1 MTRLPPL
8 PAWPCSTRTALATLL
23 AALALSGG
31 SAWGQDG
38 AKALNIFQQLLVRP
52 GTAPVPPAGTAANP
66 GVPIVPGLPGVSP
79 GQAAPTGAAGL
90 LGNALSGASASTSPT
105 GTGNQAMDLIGLLSQ
120 STETID
126 EARETE
132 IGRQLAAVLLG
143 SKPMHPDMA
152 LQRYVNQ
159 LGRWISLQSSRP
171 DLAWTFTVLDDGG
184 YNAFAAPGGYIFV
197 TKGLIDRVEDE
208 SELAGILA
216 HEIAHVVQRH
226 HLQAMRKTA
235 RAGALTQVIGS
246 QLNNNLGGAL
256 SAQLLNLGRN
266 LYAKGLDQAD
276 EFEAD
281 RLGVALAARAGFDP
295 YGLVAVLQQL
305 RTATPDNPVFT
316 LSLSTH
322 PAPQARLDQ
331 VELAM
336 GNRLDAFTGK
346 SAVAVA
352 QRMELLAQTEQR
364 RAAATA
370 AAAAAANVRPTTAAP
385 AATKG
390 SARPPAKAPAR
401 PAARTATTPKKP

>member
-1 MTRLPPL
+1 VLVV
-8 PAWPCSTRTALATLL
+8 SSS
-23 AALALSGG
+23 AAQ
-31 SAWGQDG
+31 GQDG

-52 GTAPVPPAGTAANP
+52 GAAPVPPGTVPTTP
-66 GVPIVPGLPGVSP
+66 GVPGVPGV
-79 GQAAPTGAAGL
+79 AG
-90 LGNALSGASASTSPT
+90 SSASAAA
-105 GTGNQAMDLIGLLSQ
+105 TGNQAMDLISLLTQ

-126 EARETE
+126 EAREIE

-143 SKPMHPDMA
+143 SKPLYPDMA

-171 DLAWTFTVLDDGG
+171 DLAWTFAVLDDGG

-197 TKGLIDRVEDE
+197 TKGLIDRVADE

-226 HLQAMRKTA
+226 HLQAMRKT
-235 RAGALTQVIGS
+235 
-246 QLNNNLGGAL
+246 
-256 SAQLLNLGRN
+256 
-266 LYAKGLDQAD
+266 
-276 EFEAD
+276 
-281 RLGVALAARAGFDP
+281 ARAGFDP

-336 GNRLDAFTGK
+336 GRRLDAFTGK
-346 SAVAVA
+346 TAVPVQ
-352 QRMELLAQTEQR
+352 QRIDMLAQAEQR

-370 AAAAAANVRPTTAAP
+370 AAAAAIARPAASPAAP
-385 AATKG
+385 AKG
-390 SARPPAKAPAR
+390 PARPTAK
-401 PAARTATTPKKP
+401 PAARTAGTTKKP

>member
-1 MTRLPPL
+1 MTLPNRPW
-8 PAWPCSTRTALATLL
+8 ASAAGARATLRAL
-23 AALALSGG
+23 IAVLVVSSSAAR
-31 SAWGQDG
+31 GQDG

-52 GTAPVPPAGTAANP
+52 GAAPVPPGTVPTTP
-66 GVPIVPGLPGVSP
+66 GVPGVPGV
-79 GQAAPTGAAGL
+79 AG
-90 LGNALSGASASTSPT
+90 SSASAAA
-105 GTGNQAMDLIGLLSQ
+105 TGNQAMDLISLLTQ
-120 STETID
+120 SNETID
-126 EARETE
+126 EAREIE

-143 SKPMHPDMA
+143 SKPLYPDMA

-159 LGRWISLQSSRP
+159 LGRWISLQSTRP
-171 DLAWTFTVLDDGG
+171 DLAWTFAVLDDGG

-197 TKGLIDRVEDE
+197 TKGLIDRVADE

-216 HEIAHVVQRH
+216 HEISHVVQRH

-256 SAQLLNLGRN
+256 SSQLLSLGRN
-266 LYAKGLDQAD
+266 LYAKGLDQED

-336 GNRLDAFTGK
+336 GRRLDAFTGK
-346 SAVAVA
+346 TAVPVQ
-352 QRMELLAQTEQR
+352 QRMDMLAQAEQR

-370 AAAAAANVRPTTAAP
+370 AAAAATI
-385 AATKG
+385 
-390 SARPPAKAPAR
+390 AR
-401 PAARTATTPKKP
+401 PAPSPPAPAKGTARPTAKPAARASGTTKKP